1 MLENVAFFF
10 STKEKSPDYQHRTS
24 LVERGE
30 NLPGVPT
37 SLSGIEDMGRL
48 SKFPKSFRNRK
59 SGAKNQTLTS
69 QSFDFVNR
77 SYDYR
82 LHCTPLSLL
91 LISKGSFV
99 KISLKAFD
107 MLYQACTVA
116 P

>member
-10 STKEKSPDYQHRTS
+10 FQQRKNHLIINIARG
-24 LVERGE
+24 ERGE
-30 NLPGVPT
+30 LTWCPNFFVR
-37 SLSGIEDMGRL
+37 IEDMGRL